1 MLFIDFRQKA
11 MTSIDIK
18 QAKQGLFHVS
28 VKRMQAASI
37 KTMRTNLT
45 FWQSDCF
52 YKLLYGVELERR
64 QA

>member
-18 QAKQGLFHVS
+18 QTKQCLFHVS

-37 KTMRTNLT
+37 ETMRTNLT

-52 YKLLYGVELERR
+52 YKLLYRVELE
-64 QA
+64 